1 VTDDGAVAV
10 SFDMQLTD
18 ADLHRLA
25 PALTPDREVAASE
38 GAVRGSWGTAG
49 SWSIRIVA
57 RGVLAIALLRL
68 PTARIEI
75 RFDGL
80 DADERRAFL
89 ARFHLVFRRGGG

>member
-1 VTDDGAVAV
+1 MTDDGGVAV
-10 SFDMQLTD
+10 SLEMQLTD

-25 PALTPDREVAASE
+25 PALTPDRAVAASE
-38 GAVRGSWGTAG
+38 GAVRGRWGAAG
-49 SWSIRIVA
+49 SWSIHIVA
-57 RGVLAIALLRL
+57 RGLLAIALLRL

-80 DADERRAFL
+80 DEAERRDFL